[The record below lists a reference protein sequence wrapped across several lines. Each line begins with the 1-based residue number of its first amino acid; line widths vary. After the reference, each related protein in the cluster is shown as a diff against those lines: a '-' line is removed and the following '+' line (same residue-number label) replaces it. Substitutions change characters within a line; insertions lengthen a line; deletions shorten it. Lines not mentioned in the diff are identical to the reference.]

1 MESHGAYETIT
12 RSDTIFM
19 WLSQDVDSRDVFT
32 TFLPDRGRFRA
43 CSMSS
48 RVYHRRF
55 FYPVVE

>member
-1 MESHGAYETIT
+1 MERTDQVT
-12 RSDTIFM
+12 RSDTILM

-43 CSMSS
+43 CSTGS